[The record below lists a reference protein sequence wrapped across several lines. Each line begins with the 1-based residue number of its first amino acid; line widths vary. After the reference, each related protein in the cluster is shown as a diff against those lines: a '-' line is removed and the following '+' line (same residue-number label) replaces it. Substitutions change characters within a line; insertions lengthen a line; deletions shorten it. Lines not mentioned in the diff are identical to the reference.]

1 MTAKVA
7 TESHKRASNPNRG
20 SKPGERRGG
29 RKAGTPNKATSS
41 IRDIAR
47 GYTEEAIL
55 TLAEVMRGQEQPAP
69 ARVSA
74 ANALLD
80 RGYGKPST
88 VIGDE
93 DGNPAEIVHRI
104 ILEGVSA
111 GG

>member
-7 TESHKRASNPNRG
+7 KSSGRG

-29 RKAGTPNKATSS
+29 RKAGTPNKATAS
-41 IRDIAR
+41 IREAAR
-47 GYTEEAIL
+47 AYTEEAIL
-55 TLAEVMRGQEQPAP
+55 TLAEVMRDTEQPAK

>member
-1 MTAKVA
+1 MATVSKVE
-7 TESHKRASNPNRG
+7 TTRK
-20 SKPGERRGG
+20 GG
-29 RKAGTPNKATSS
+29 RKPGTPKTGGRVKGVPNKATAS
-41 IRDIAR
+41 IRDAAR
-47 GYTEEAIL
+47 EYTAEALL
-55 TLAEVMRGQEQPAP
+55 TLAEVMRDAEAPPP

-93 DGNPAEIVHRI
+93 DGNPAEMVHRI